1 MTETKWETAPEKVS
15 MVFLIFPQCKS
26 YSIHNSKR
34 MNTNFQLPA
43 CFSCHNQQCS
53 MPAISIHP
61 NPRRAF
67 SVNAA
72 RILSEPPNSSTRY
85 VYTAVVCSAAST
97 HHITRISK
105 IMRALA
111 LPTPIRHSYIIIE
124 LLICIIRVMNNLC
137 NYFQLENRRHGL
149 LAKVGMCEMRD
160 TTWALTL
167 TALLDD
173 FS

>member
-1 MTETKWETAPEKVS
+1 MRHAFCQSRLTA
-15 MVFLIFPQCKS
+15 
-26 YSIHNSKR
+26 H
-34 MNTNFQLPA
+34 
-43 CFSCHNQQCS
+43 
-53 MPAISIHP
+53 
-61 NPRRAF
+61 
-67 SVNAA
+67 
-72 RILSEPPNSSTRY
+72 NSSTRY
-85 VYTAVVCSAAST
+85 VYTAVVCSAASA

-160 TTWALTL
+160 TT
-167 TALLDD
+167 
-173 FS
+173 